1 VGIIFILFS
10 NNQTLTQPHLSS
22 ICLVQMIYK
31 REEVQIQQITK
42 YILTTSKQK
51 AERKLNL
58 QIIQKGNNEKV

>member
-1 VGIIFILFS
+1 
-10 NNQTLTQPHLSS
+10 
-22 ICLVQMIYK
+22 MIYK